1 MITRFS
7 EMINNWMGWC
17 PNVQMLPNAPTTTTI
32 PGAPVQGEPIG
43 GGDAGSTRE
52 YRHWRRGR
60 RSLVP
65 AGLLIGLGVGLLVG
79 YVLATGL
86 IGLGLGFLGSAVV
99 NTQQRTS
106 DEDGSSSHK
115 HGFGIAIVGI
125 FFIIFGILIVWAP
138 VLIWP
143 YIGAAFLILLGIGI
157 LVHSF
162 LHHDH
167 GQWY

>member
-79 YVLATGL
+79 YVPSRRVDRPWSW
-86 IGLGLGFLGSAVV
+86 IP
-99 NTQQRTS
+99 
-106 DEDGSSSHK
+106 
-115 HGFGIAIVGI
+115 GIRSREYPTA
-125 FFIIFGILIVWAP
+125 
-138 VLIWP
+138 
-143 YIGAAFLILLGIGI
+143 YKR
-157 LVHSF
+157 
-162 LHHDH
+162 
-167 GQWY
+167 